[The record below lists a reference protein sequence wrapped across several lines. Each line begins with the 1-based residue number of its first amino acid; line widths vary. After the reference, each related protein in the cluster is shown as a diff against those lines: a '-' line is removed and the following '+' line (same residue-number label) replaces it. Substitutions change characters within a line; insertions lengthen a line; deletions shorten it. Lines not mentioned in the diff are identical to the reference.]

1 MDVSPDA
8 VPLNL
13 NQVDPDTLRMS
24 VEEYVASH
32 RNENTAKAERHAV
45 NLFNTVMK
53 IRSQQNGES
62 FRPFDDLEVDELPD
76 AISKCFLSAMKRDG
90 TPYNAGS
97 LKTIFGALTRY
108 LNNRTTGP
116 RVDVMT
122 DLRFKECRK
131 VLTLRQTAVSLAGQ
145 RPGINSAL
153 PVPKE
158 VRDAMFQGGHIGRDG
173 PRELIRNVH
182 WIFTTQFGSRC
193 RQVSFCRDLL
203 IIIYYAISS
212 FKLI

>member
-1 MDVSPDA
+1 MSSTQLDSNNKIMHFTLHTLLSFILVQCKTRINMCPASCNVITA
-8 VPLNL
+8 HNEIIR
-13 NQVDPDTLRMS
+13 QVIS
-24 VEEYVASH
+24 
-32 RNENTAKAERHAV
+32 
-45 NLFNTVMK
+45 
-53 IRSQQNGES
+53 NGNYIGHNS
-62 FRPFDDLEVDELPD
+62 
-76 AISKCFLSAMKRDG
+76 
-90 TPYNAGS
+90 
-97 LKTIFGALTRY
+97 
-108 LNNRTTGP
+108 
-116 RVDVMT
+116 
-122 DLRFKECRK
+122 RFKECRK

>member
-24 VEEYVASH
+24 VEEYVA
-32 RNENTAKAERHAV
+32 
-45 NLFNTVMK
+45 
-53 IRSQQNGES
+53 
-62 FRPFDDLEVDELPD
+62 
-76 AISKCFLSAMKRDG
+76 
-90 TPYNAGS
+90 
-97 LKTIFGALTRY
+97 
-108 LNNRTTGP
+108 
-116 RVDVMT
+116 
-122 DLRFKECRK
+122 
-131 VLTLRQTAVSLAGQ
+131 
-145 RPGINSAL
+145 
-153 PVPKE
+153 
-158 VRDAMFQGGHIGRDG
+158 DAMFQGGHIGRDG